1 MQLPDGRVL
10 WSFGDTFYGTV
21 DSGRIRDGNKNVM
34 VRNSFLIQEKSFS
47 NQFSSLNPGYMKD
60 TKTLITYKG
69 SEESEHWYWPLDATI
84 HENQLQMLLMHMVK
98 TGDGMWGFAAASVD
112 IALFS
117 LPELKLTEIVHDK
130 YSGDISY
137 GSAVFDGDDGYTY
150 LYGSSRTGM
159 VTNLHAA
166 RAPDGDLTRE
176 WEFWNGT
183 GWQNDHSEYAIH
195 HNVSSM
201 YSIWK
206 ESQKYYLFTQES
218 NLGRKLFLYESDSP
232 LGPFTNEKL
241 LYEVPEEHGSGSMFS
256 YNAIVHPELSKP
268 GELLISYNKN
278 PHNFWDNFTKP
289 GSADL
294 YIPVFIRIRPE

>member
-1 MQLPDGRVL
+1 MKNLKIFAFILLSLISKTSSPQQMNVSFPNAERDSVHNSYFIRNEGWNGGDGAYSLQLPDGRVL

-47 NQFSSLNPGYMKD
+47 NQFSSLNQGYLKD
-60 TKTLITYKG
+60 TKTLIPYKG
-69 SEESEHWYWPLDATI
+69 YEKNEHWYWPLDATI

-98 TGDGMWGFAAASVD
+98 TGDGMWGFAAVSVD
-112 IALFS
+112 LALFS

-137 GSAVFDGDDGYTY
+137 GSAVFEGDDGYTY
-150 LYGSSRTGM
+150 LYGSSRTGL

-176 WEFWNGT
+176 WEYWNGT
-183 GWQNDHSEYAIH
+183 GWQNNQSGFAIH

-206 ESQKYYLFTQES
+206 ESQKYYLFTQE
-218 NLGRKLFLYESDSP
+218 
-232 LGPFTNEKL
+232 
-241 LYEVPEEHGSGSMFS
+241 
-256 YNAIVHPELSKP
+256 
-268 GELLISYNKN
+268 
-278 PHNFWDNFTKP
+278 
-289 GSADL
+289 
-294 YIPVFIRIRPE
+294 